1 MTAFVVPVLEDQH
14 LPGKASYLISTYGE
28 QQAISLAV
36 FVPFLLINDMF
47 SVSGKQYRHPSLQYK
62 TSELPPRLHFAVTSY
77 IPN

>member
-47 SVSGKQYRHPSLQYK
+47 SVDRKS
-62 TSELPPRLHFAVTSY
+62 VV
-77 IPN
+77 